1 MDEPQPEGTLKLLPH
16 TLDLGT
22 REHLLKALHHPAGL
36 RVLTEMLDAR
46 SEELDREAGQAADP
60 TVVEGAILDILRP
73 IRYEKDKIQYVR
85 EFLDLVY
92 ADCLQTPNRDPGG
105 TLR

>member
-1 MDEPQPEGTLKLLPH
+1 MAGQRAVKSLPH
-16 TLDLGT
+16 NLDLLS
-22 REHLLKALHHPAGL
+22 RDHLLKALHHPAGL
-36 RVLTEMLDAR
+36 RVLTELLDAR
-46 SEELDREAGQAADP
+46 GEELDREAGQAADP

-73 IRYEKDKIQYVR
+73 IRYEKEKIQYVK